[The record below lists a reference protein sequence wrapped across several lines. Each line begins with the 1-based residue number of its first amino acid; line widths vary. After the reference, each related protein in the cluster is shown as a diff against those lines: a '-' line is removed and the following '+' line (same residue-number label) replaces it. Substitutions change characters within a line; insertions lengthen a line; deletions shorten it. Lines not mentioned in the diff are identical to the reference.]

1 MTFKPRQ
8 WSPSEIEQL
17 KEAVKTQTWAEIAT
31 RFQCSERAVRDKA
44 SALGI
49 RKYLLHKANAGL
61 DLRIHEYS
69 ETHGIKKAAEHFK
82 KTIDAI
88 KNARRR
94 VADRREVINKTFS
107 SSERHRKFRLSCY
120 RWAHRYGFGHEAE
133 EFASIA
139 MIQTLEGRN
148 TTIQNLA
155 KDYLDKKW
163 KTRKGSAEASA
174 ISLEAS
180 QDEVAT
186 LPDPELDLFT
196 ILDRLGVKGI
206 ERAALLMRFKLGM
219 ELKEI
224 GRYFGLTEAWASKTV
239 KLIIEKFING
249 DKKVYQRNG

>member
-1 MTFKPRQ
+1 MKFKPRE
-8 WSPSEIEQL
+8 WSPSEVEQL
-17 KEAVKTQTWAEIAT
+17 KEAVKTQTWAEIAE
-31 RFQCSERAVRDKA
+31 RFQCSERSVRDKA
-44 SALGI
+44 NTLGI
-49 RKYLLHKANAGL
+49 RKYLLNKANAGL

-163 KTRKGSAEASA
+163 KSHKGKSEADTV
-174 ISLEAS
+174 SLEAAKNAEAPAIEPS
-180 QDEVAT
+180 M
-186 LPDPELDLFT
+186 DLFA
-196 ILDRLGVKGI
+196 IADRLSLTGTH
-206 ERAALLMRFKLGM
+206 RAVFLMYFKSAMTHL
-219 ELKEI
+219 EI
-224 GRYFGLTEAWASKTV
+224 GRYFGFTESWSAHITGEILKRLESGTR
-239 KLIIEKFING
+239 IFQEFG
-249 DKKVYQRNG
+249 